1 MTANHHILLRALRCQ
16 PTERAP
22 AWIMRQAGRYLPE
35 YRALRRRA
43 GDFLTL
49 CKTPELAVEAT
60 LQPLRRFPLDAA
72 IIFSDILTIPDA
84 MGLGLRMEEGEGP
97 RFAKPLRSDVGIR
110 ALRAPDP
117 ERGLRYVLDAVQLAR
132 RELNG
137 SVPLIGFAGSPW
149 TLAVYMVEG
158 AGGGEFARSLKF
170 AREQPQSMRRLLR
183 LLAKS
188 VAEYLNAQ
196 IAHGAE
202 VVMLFDTWGGLLGG
216 DYEKFSLDHIAA
228 VINSLDRTVP
238 VIVFAKDAGAH
249 LESIAACGCDAIGV
263 DAGTCLADARRRV
276 GGRIALQGNLAPE
289 ILLRNNAAELE
300 SAVRAILDSH
310 PAPGHIFNLG
320 HGILPATNPEMVQ
333 KMLDAVRCHPTLAP
347 PPTPC

>member
-1 MTANHHILLRALRCQ
+1 MTAIDTGDHILLRALRCR
-16 PTERAP
+16 PTERTP

-43 GDFLTL
+43 GDFLNL
-49 CKTPELAVEAT
+49 CKTPVLAVEAT

-84 MGLGLRMEEGEGP
+84 MGLGLRIEEGEGP
-97 RFAKPLRSDVGIR
+97 RFAKPLRRAADIR
-110 ALRAPDP
+110 ALRATDP
-117 ERGLRYVLDAVQLAR
+117 ERDLRYVLDAVQLAR

-137 SVPLIGFAGSPW
+137 RVPLIGFAGSPW

-183 LLAKS
+183 LLSES

-202 VVMLFDTWGGLLGG
+202 VVMIFDSWGGLLGG
-216 DYEKFSLDHIAA
+216 DHEKFSLDHIAA
-228 VINSLDRTVP
+228 VINRLDRTVP
-238 VIVFAKDAGAH
+238 VIVFAKGAAAH

-263 DAGTCLADARRRV
+263 DATVNLAEARRRV
-276 GGRIALQGNLAPE
+276 GDRVALQGNLAPE
-289 ILLRNNAAELE
+289 ILLQGNAAEVE
-300 SAVRAILDSH
+300 SAVRAILASH
-310 PAPGHIFNLG
+310 PAPGHIFNLA
-320 HGILPATNPEMVQ
+320 HGILPATDPGMVQ
-333 KMLDAVRCHPTLAP
+333 KMLDTVHRLSTAP
-347 PPTPC
+347 IA